1 MSNTPTYFV
10 MHTKLRNVYPQILF
24 RRWKIKKI
32 QKNPAI
38 LRIEKYKSPI
48 SIIMEQKFD
57 KIQQKVKIL
66 SNITRKGLFSDYG
79 MGYNRSTN
87 LLYVGMKKEVGR

>member
-1 MSNTPTYFV
+1 

-66 SNITRKGLFSDYG
+66 SNITRKGLFSD
-79 MGYNRSTN
+79 
-87 LLYVGMKKEVGR
+87 